1 MQSILRPTSPKTNL
15 ANSVPRQIEE
25 KEKHIDKSQAQTG
38 RTTNPFDIVSSFRQP
53 YTTPF
58 DPTLAGVEVTP
69 SALLPIS
76 RAVTDATSVHR
87 PLHSRDGTLDFTN
100 GGLWAHN
107 TGRNITM
114 PPQLSRFQ
122 SGPNNVA
129 PYQHQ
134 FAGLAQGHSANY
146 PPQLGT
152 PSHLNPNA
160 QIPSFATNGNVLGLG
175 GGMNSAAAAGFG
187 VGPDTGLASQAARM
201 GFHSATLQ
209 HQQHAQQQSHSVMG
223 DHPARTQL
231 AKGRIR
237 EVWKH
242 NLEEEMAVLRELVL
256 KYPYI
261 AMVS

>member
-100 GGLWAHN
+100 GD
-107 TGRNITM
+107 
-114 PPQLSRFQ
+114 
-122 SGPNNVA
+122 SGPTTLGA
-129 PYQHQ
+129 TSPCLRSCRGSK
-134 FAGLAQGHSANY
+134 AG
-146 PPQLGT
+146 
-152 PSHLNPNA
+152 
-160 QIPSFATNGNVLGLG
+160 QITSLPINTNSLVWPKAIPLTTHH
-175 GGMNSAAAAGFG
+175 NSA
-187 VGPDTGLASQAARM
+187 P
-201 GFHSATLQ
+201 
-209 HQQHAQQQSHSVMG
+209 
-223 DHPARTQL
+223 HPTSTRTPRYHPSRL
-231 AKGRIR
+231 TAMC
-237 EVWKH
+237 WAW
-242 NLEEEMAVLRELVL
+242 EEA
-256 KYPYI
+256 
-261 AMVS
+261 